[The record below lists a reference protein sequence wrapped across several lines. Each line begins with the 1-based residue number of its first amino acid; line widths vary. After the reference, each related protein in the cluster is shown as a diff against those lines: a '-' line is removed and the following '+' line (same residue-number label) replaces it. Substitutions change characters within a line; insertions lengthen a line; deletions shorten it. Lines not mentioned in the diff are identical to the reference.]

1 VRRRW
6 WYTLLLP
13 LMVGILACS
22 CPLPEALL
30 QETGLAPQPK
40 ETAPTFA
47 AAAVTPQPL
56 SRPAFPEVSLDTL
69 DVPLVVANPLSV
81 PRRSEPVTSGVPLPR
96 ELGLLDVADLRL
108 LGADGSPV
116 PAQFT
121 PLARWG
127 GGPDDAGPIR
137 WLLIDFQADAPP
149 NGEASYRLQA
159 VGGPAPVFPVLEIT
173 DTDDGVTVDT
183 GAALFRLSKEDGC
196 LSAPALAAP
205 ICSRMLETGGQ
216 ERMSGGPVEV
226 KVRLHGPMRASVSV
240 KGTYHEGLQ
249 YASRYWFHAGQPAVR
264 LFHTLENN
272 TLCPLDE
279 NGQPTCYEIGS
290 PGSVS
295 FRDLSLIV
303 PTDLGSDLTWEAGGA
318 GAPAT
323 GVLQDRLILYQ
334 DSSGTEH
341 WDRFVTATDW
351 EGQPLDTRPR
361 MQAYVSFR
369 GYRLTLGEMTIEE
382 GDQASGWLLVAGSD
396 GSWMV
401 VVRDFWRN
409 FPKALRARPDGVVEI
424 GLFPEEFGPDDFEF
438 TLRAGEHKTHEILL
452 VPSPTDAGLTGET
465 FSSPLFAQAP
475 PPWYVGSGALGP
487 TALRDFDSWADHERY
502 LDRQLEYVG
511 GDVDMGDYFPSLP
524 DAIEG
529 SGFYG
534 LFDYGDWPIDY
545 EGYELAPLNPKYNND
560 YGMWLQW
567 LRGGETRW
575 FGLAEALDRH
585 AADADILHNLHS
597 PRHWSDGTA
606 FGHSEHDEAGFTNPH
621 RNTNSNHPDTIYGV
635 AGMLLTYY
643 LTGYEKAYES
653 ALEVA
658 DCVEYR
664 VHDDLHLTGYF
675 PDSNGE
681 GNGLGELDGVYAG
694 GSRPAANCLFIL
706 TEAYRATGED
716 RFLAASDAIVDWA
729 RPDVQSYI
737 SGPTGES
744 EWYSYVKPQFVNQY
758 LLSLGRYLEV
768 REEFGLPDARDAAG
782 SLVGYADWLRTYV
795 WIDLEPSDTGGRG
808 AYPYEWYFDGRQG
821 DPQDEWSMGNNVPVV
836 SNWLLL
842 GADAMAYAYRYSGD
856 SEYMELATRLFRAGS
871 LDPWYEGDDNA
882 YGESKETANSV
893 AFGHVFLREWALRH
907 GSP

>member
-1 VRRRW
+1 
-6 WYTLLLP
+6 
-13 LMVGILACS
+13 MVGILACS

-30 QETGLAPQPK
+30 RETGSTPRPMATSP
-40 ETAPTFA
+40 
-47 AAAVTPQPL
+47 AVDTSAITPQPL
-56 SRPAFPEVSLDTL
+56 SRPAFPEVSLKTL
-69 DVPLVVANPLSV
+69 DVPLVVDNPLSS
-81 PRRSEPVTSGVPLPR
+81 PRRAEPVTSGVPIPR
-96 ELGLLDVADLRL
+96 DLGLLDVADLRL

-127 GGPDDAGPIR
+127 GGADDAAPIR
-137 WLLIDFQADAPP
+137 WLLVDFQADVPP
-149 NGEASYRLQA
+149 HGEVIYRLQA
-159 VGGPAPVFPVLEIT
+159 VGGAAPFFPTLEIA
-173 DTDDGVTVDT
+173 DTDGVVTVDT
-183 GAALFRLSKEDGC
+183 GAALFRLNKEDGC
-196 LSAPALAAP
+196 LSAPVLSAP
-205 ICSRMLETGGQ
+205 ICSRVLEIEGL
-216 ERMSGGPVEV
+216 ERMGGGPVEV
-226 KVRLHGPMRASVSV
+226 TVRLHGPMRASVSV
-240 KGTYHEGLQ
+240 KGTYLEGLQ
-249 YASRYWFHAGQPAVR
+249 YTSRYWFYAGQPTVR

-272 TLCPLDE
+272 TLCPLDG

-303 PTDLGSDLTWEAGGA
+303 PTDLGGDLTWEAGGA

-323 GVLQDRLILYQ
+323 ATMDDRLVLYQ
-334 DSSGTEH
+334 DSSGTDR
-341 WDRFVTATDW
+341 WDRFTTATDW

-369 GYRLTLGEMTIEE
+369 GYRLTLGETTIET
-382 GDQASGWLLVAGSD
+382 GDQASGWLGVAGSS

-401 VVRDFWRN
+401 AVRDFWRN

-424 GLFPEEFGPDDFEF
+424 GLFPDEFGPDDFGF

-452 VPSPTDAGLTGET
+452 VPSPTDVGLTGET
-465 FSSPLFAQAP
+465 FSSPLFAEAP
-475 PPWYVGSGALGP
+475 PPWYVGSGAVGP
-487 TALRDFDSWADHERY
+487 TALCDFESWPDHERY
-502 LDRQLEYVG
+502 LDQQLEYVG
-511 GDVDMGDYFPSLP
+511 GEVDMGDYFPSLP

-585 AADADILHNLHS
+585 AADVDILHNLHS
-597 PRHWSDGTA
+597 PRYWSDGTA

-643 LTGYEKAYES
+643 LTGYEKTYES

-664 VHDDLHLTGYF
+664 VHNDLHLMGYF

-716 RFLAASDAIVDWA
+716 RFLAAADALVDWA

-737 SGPTGES
+737 DGPTGES

-758 LLSLGRYLEV
+758 LLSLGGYLEV

-782 SLVGYADWLRTYV
+782 SLVGYADWLRTYA

-842 GADAMAYAYRYSGD
+842 GADAMAYAHRYSGD

-893 AFGHVFLREWALRH
+893 AFGHVFLREWAQRH
-907 GSP
+907 GSQ